1 MSRRAAVLAI
11 VLLVEALAGCKRLGT
26 GAREQFSK
34 QYACPLERV
43 EVIARGDLRY
53 GDLIPTGAEAEPPD
67 EVKRDPGR
75 LAKWKQ
81 DRADEVKERRS
92 TLDAIDVYQ
101 VRGCVHDTLY
111 GCWHPGNSEG
121 NAQSDEV
128 SCSEP
133 RPGAAM
139 K

>member
-1 MSRRAAVLAI
+1 MSPRAAVVAF
-11 VLLVEALAGCKRLGT
+11 VLMVAALGGCKRLKT
-26 GAREQFSK
+26 GAREEFSK

-53 GDLIPTGAEAEPPD
+53 GDLLPKAAEAEPPD

-81 DRADEVKERRS
+81 DRADERKELRS
-92 TLDAIDVYQ
+92 TLDSIDVFQ
-101 VRGCVHDTLY
+101 ARGCGHDTLY

-121 NAQSDEV
+121 NAQADEV

-133 RPGAAM
+133 RPGATM